1 MRSLTLVRRIA
12 ARPSIVFEAMTT
24 AEGVAAWFGP
34 DDLPVV
40 RAEMDARV
48 GGAYRVHF
56 RTLDGRDHE
65 ACGEFLEVV
74 PPRRIVMSWSWAF
87 GGELEEQR
95 SDLAGRDRA
104 HADRGRNRAD
114 LHACGPLERGLGRR
128 ATRGAGPARSTS
140 SFDTSK
146 KSTAPAEPT
155 QVHARVMNS
164 LFGHPCCNILLEL
177 HRLGARHVVP

>member
-1 MRSLTLVRRIA
+1 MKSLTLVRRIA

-65 ACGEFLEVV
+65 ACGEFLEVE

-87 GGELEEQR
+87 GGVPEERGRISRVEIRLAPIEDGTELTFT
-95 SDLAGRDRA
+95 
-104 HADRGRNRAD
+104 HADLWNEVSEKSHTG
-114 LHACGPLERGLGRR
+114 GW
-128 ATRGAGPARSTS
+128 TGAL
-140 SFDTSK
+140 DK
-146 KSTAPAEPT
+146 L
-155 QVHARVMNS
+155 V
-164 LFGHPCCNILLEL
+164 
-177 HRLGARHVVP
+177 RHVEKTAETPEP

>member
-24 AEGVAAWFGP
+24 ADGVAAWFGP

-65 ACGEFLEVV
+65 ASGEFLEVV
-74 PPRRIVMSWSWAF
+74 PPRRVVMSWSWAV
-87 GGELEEQR
+87 GGELDER
-95 SDLAGRDRA
+95 GRISRVEIELRPIEDGTELTFT
-104 HADRGRNRAD
+104 HADLGSEASTKS
-114 LHACGPLERGLGRR
+114 HAQGWTGALDKLVRHLENAASTTNLG
-128 ATRGAGPARSTS
+128 S
-140 SFDTSK
+140 S
-146 KSTAPAEPT
+146 
-155 QVHARVMNS
+155 
-164 LFGHPCCNILLEL
+164 
-177 HRLGARHVVP
+177 

>member
-74 PPRRIVMSWSWAF
+74 SARRIVMSWEWAV
-87 GGELEEQR
+87 GGVPEEQGR
-95 SDLAGRDRA
+95 TSRIEIDLRPIDDGTELTFTHAGLWNEASDQSHAGGWAGALDKLVR
-104 HADRGRNRAD
+104 H
-114 LHACGPLERGLGRR
+114 LENAA
-128 ATRGAGPARSTS
+128 ATTNLTR
-140 SFDTSK
+140 
-146 KSTAPAEPT
+146 E
-155 QVHARVMNS
+155 H
-164 LFGHPCCNILLEL
+164 LL
-177 HRLGARHVVP
+177 

>member
-1 MRSLTLVRRIA
+1 MTSLTLVRRIA

-56 RTLDGRDHE
+56 RTIDGADHE

-74 PPRRIVMSWSWAF
+74 PPRRIVMSWSWAI
-87 GGELEEQR
+87 GGELDE
-95 SDLAGRDRA
+95 
-104 HADRGRNRAD
+104 RGRTSRVEIELRPIETGTELTFTHAALGSEASAKGHTQGWSRAFD
-114 LHACGPLERGLGRR
+114 KLARHLEI
-128 ATRGAGPARSTS
+128 
-140 SFDTSK
+140 
-146 KSTAPAEPT
+146 APATKNPT
-155 QVHARVMNS
+155 
-164 LFGHPCCNILLEL
+164 
-177 HRLGARHVVP
+177 